1 MKRFFSVPLHSSNKF
16 LYAETGVYPLFIR
29 IAVKCIKY
37 WIRLIK
43 VLLSRLCRQTYE
55 MLLIQRN
62 EGGINCVS
70 KNNKIKYTVITE
82 NDFGIV
88 WMCQGA
94 GYEMRFLAEFKDR
107 IMP

>member
-1 MKRFFSVPLHSSNKF
+1 
-16 LYAETGVYPLFIR
+16 
-29 IAVKCIKY
+29 
-37 WIRLIK
+37 
-43 VLLSRLCRQTYE
+43 